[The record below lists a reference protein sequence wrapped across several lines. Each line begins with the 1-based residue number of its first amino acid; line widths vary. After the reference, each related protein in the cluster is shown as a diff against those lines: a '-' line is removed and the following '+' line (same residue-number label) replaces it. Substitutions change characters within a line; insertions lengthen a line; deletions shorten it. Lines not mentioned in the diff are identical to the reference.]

1 MSEINW
7 NKLDEM
13 YSRSKAPENLEAVKI
28 PSGKYTVSI
37 QTVSFRISAQ
47 GNPYM
52 FWVFEIL
59 EGAYQGRHLTK
70 QNMLMT
76 EQNMGFFK
84 KDIAACGIKPPD
96 ALAIFSDGDK
106 RNAFLMSLL
115 ARHMVVALK
124 VKNGHDNVYIEQY
137 LAFGNGDANV
147 TPIAPEPAAVPQAAI
162 ARDEIPF

>member
-13 YSRSKAPENLEAVKI
+13 YSRSKAPESLEAVKI

-59 EGAYQGRHLTK
+59 EGAYQGRLWHQATGC
-70 QNMLMT
+70 T
-76 EQNMGFFK
+76 
-84 KDIAACGIKPPD
+84 
-96 ALAIFSDGDK
+96 S
-106 RNAFLMSLL
+106 
-115 ARHMVVALK
+115 
-124 VKNGHDNVYIEQY
+124 Y
-137 LAFGNGDANV
+137 LF
-147 TPIAPEPAAVPQAAI
+147 
-162 ARDEIPF
+162 